1 LLLALTFS
9 TLCWVGEG
17 KHRLMKRSAQWN
29 VNIVAPRPPVTL
41 PPLIDP
47 LYPDCPDCDGY
58 WIPFRSGKLD
68 IPVAEENPAEDEET
82 AAVKSPKE
90 KAEEGSPISEVGQE
104 DSVNQDLCISSPC
117 KNGGKCVAT
126 GISSVIC
133 VCQSG
138 TSGIY
143 CEKGGAF
150 SGKDPCKSNPCQ
162 NGGKCSSSW
171 KLGLYCDCQSGY
183 GGKYC
188 EAGGG
193 LSGKDPCSPN
203 PCQNGGKCSSSG
215 NTMSCDCKSGYGGK
229 YCEADFWYDCLGC
242 DDFIP
247 FRSGKL
253 DIPVP
258 KENPAEDEVTAAV
271 KSPKEKAEE
280 GSPISDEGQED
291 SSKNEDGDEGKDP
304 CNSNPCQNGG
314 NCFSKGDDILC
325 VCKSGYGG
333 KYCEAEGGFS
343 GKDPCSAKPCKNGG
357 NCFSKGDDIL
367 CVCKSGYGG
376 KYCEAAGALSVGAKE
391 ESASKSPEGDTE
403 ADSAGAPTAGAKE
416 NSASKS
422 SKGDTA
428 ADSAGAPSGVAKV
441 FRSHLDV
448 LPPIPTLSPTTTTSK
463 SGPVKVQVKVHAS
476 DK

>member
-1 LLLALTFS
+1 MGQAIVGIKSNRMKLLLALTFS

-29 VNIVAPRPPVTL
+29 VNIVAPPPPVTL

-47 LYPDCPDCDGY
+47 GYYPDVPECPDWYGS

-68 IPVAEENPAEDEET
+68 IPVAEENPAEDEVT

-126 GISSVIC
+126 GTSDVIC
-133 VCQSG
+133 VCKSG

-150 SGKDPCKSNPCQ
+150 SGKDPCSSNPCQ
-162 NGGKCSSSW
+162 NGGKCFSSRDHMSCVC
-171 KLGLYCDCQSGY
+171 KSGY

-188 EAGGG
+188 EAESAV
-193 LSGKDPCSPN
+193 SGKDPCSPN

-215 NTMSCDCKSGYGGK
+215 SKMS
-229 YCEADFWYDCLGC
+229 
-242 DDFIP
+242 
-247 FRSGKL
+247 
-253 DIPVP
+253 
-258 KENPAEDEVTAAV
+258 
-271 KSPKEKAEE
+271 
-280 GSPISDEGQED
+280 
-291 SSKNEDGDEGKDP
+291 
-304 CNSNPCQNGG
+304 
-314 NCFSKGDDILC
+314 C

-333 KYCEAEGGFS
+333 KYCEAEPECTKDGDTFLRGSGGMWNWIPV
-343 GKDPCSAKPCKNGG
+343 DCSRCCSETCSVMGW
-357 NCFSKGDDIL
+357 
-367 CVCKSGYGG
+367 
-376 KYCEAAGALSVGAKE
+376 GALAGIARCFPKGAAPVDLRAGAKE
-391 ESASKSPEGDTE
+391 ESASKSPKGDTV
-403 ADSAGAPTAGAKE
+403 ADSAGAPSAGAKE

-428 ADSAGAPSGVAKV
+428 ADSAGAPSGGAKA
-441 FRSHLDV
+441 FRSHLDF
-448 LPPIPTLSPTTTTSK
+448 LPPIPTLPPTTTTSE